1 MHNVAIVSSEGLDD
15 WINGDRAHW
24 RISMRQQASMDQ
36 DLNGRVYLQSLDDM
50 IRSGLSVW
58 DSRVGTHNIFLMNLW
73 VCWQDIWN
81 ALVKDE
87 SVSV

>member
-1 MHNVAIVSSEGLDD
+1 MHNVAIVSSESLDD

-36 DLNGRVYLQSLDDM
+36 DLNARVYLQSLDHM

-58 DSRVGTHNIFLMNLW
+58 DSRVGTPNFPNE
-73 VCWQDIWN
+73 
-81 ALVKDE
+81 LVGVQTRYMKRAG
-87 SVSV
+87 